1 MKSKFAMIQ
10 MESVPDPA
18 ENLKK
23 AEKFIREA
31 VELCAPDLV
40 VFPETFMSED
50 GREVQ
55 VRNAWAQSLD
65 GLFVAGMRK
74 LAREHG
80 IWIVFGMKEK
90 VEDPEDLRVYNTV
103 VMLDAEGSI
112 VRTYHKT
119 HLYDAFGYLE
129 SEEIKAGDAFFE
141 PVDTPFGRIGLFV
154 CYEVRFP
161 EVARDQRAKGAEIII
176 MPTAWVKGDMKSMH
190 FETLVKAR
198 AIENTVFMI
207 ACDQYSKIRMG
218 ESIAVDPMGVT
229 LASGGEGEKV
239 IPVFID
245 TDRLAQVRKKVP
257 SYENRKAEM
266 YGTL

>member
-1 MKSKFAMIQ
+1 
-10 MESVPDPA
+10 
-18 ENLKK
+18 
-23 AEKFIREA
+23 
-31 VELCAPDLV
+31 
-40 VFPETFMSED
+40 
-50 GREVQ
+50 
-55 VRNAWAQSLD
+55 
-65 GLFVAGMRK
+65 
-74 LAREHG
+74 
-80 IWIVFGMKEK
+80 
-90 VEDPEDLRVYNTV
+90 
-103 VMLDAEGSI
+103 
-112 VRTYHKT
+112 
-119 HLYDAFGYLE
+119 
-129 SEEIKAGDAFFE
+129 
-141 PVDTPFGRIGLFV
+141 
-154 CYEVRFP
+154 
-161 EVARDQRAKGAEIII
+161 
-176 MPTAWVKGDMKSMH
+176 MH